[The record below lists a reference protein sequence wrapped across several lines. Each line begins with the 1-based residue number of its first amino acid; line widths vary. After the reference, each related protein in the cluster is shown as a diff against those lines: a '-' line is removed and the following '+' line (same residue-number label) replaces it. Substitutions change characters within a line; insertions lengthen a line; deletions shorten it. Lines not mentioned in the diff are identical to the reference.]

1 MQLFCLNY
9 KKISFL
15 TLFVILI
22 ITFFS
27 VDQWSPIKLS
37 NFPLRVIVWSILLI
51 IIVSMR
57 DFFLN
62 KRDKQLFNY
71 LNLYLFWSIICCI
84 RGLWNFQGYIEF
96 RHLVYGFFAVISP
109 SLIILFNKS
118 SFISYFY
125 KFWMKYAIIAFLLFF
140 YWQVGITQFYLSPL
154 LLLLFCFYSLF
165 PKKKKIIIIILI
177 IIWCYNSGFEE
188 RAQFVKG
195 FVSFIVGC
203 LVYYSDKLSQ
213 RILKIG
219 HILGYASVL
228 ILFLY
233 VLTDFVGLISGKQ
246 SPSESQIEG
255 KNINV
260 DSRSL
265 LYLDVIESSI
275 KHNYVIQ
282 GRTPARGHDII
293 NSGALFY
300 RENDDLNDFSRN
312 ERHFDEML
320 FGNIYT
326 WEGIVGVLLLSL
338 VYLKATFLAV
348 YKSKNNY
355 IKLLGCFIAFRWSF
369 GWIED
374 PIEFNISTI
383 SLFCMI
389 GMCYSKEIRNMNT
402 LQFKQ
407 WIRTLI

>member
-1 MQLFCLNY
+1 MQFFYLNY

-15 TLFVILI
+15 TLFLILI

-37 NFPLRVIVWSILLI
+37 NFPLRVIVWSTLLLI
-51 IIVSMR
+51 IVPMR
-57 DFFLN
+57 NFFLIKN
-62 KRDKQLFNY
+62 DKKLFTF
-71 LNLYLFWSIICCI
+71 LNLYLIWSIICCI
-84 RGLWNFQGYIEF
+84 RGLWSFQGYIEF

-109 SLIILFNKS
+109 ILIILFNKP

-125 KFWMKYAIIAFLLFF
+125 KFWIKYAITAFLIFF
-140 YWQVGITQFYLSPL
+140 YWQVGITQFYLSPI
-154 LLLLFCFYSLF
+154 LLLFCFYPLF
-165 PKKKKIIIIILI
+165 PKKKKIIIILLI

-188 RAQFVKG
+188 RAQLIKG
-195 FVSFIVGC
+195 FVSFIIGC
-203 LVYYSDKLSQ
+203 LAIYSENLPTKL
-213 RILKIG
+213 LKLG
-219 HILGYASVL
+219 HFLGYFTV
-228 ILFLY
+228 IVIFLY
-233 VLTDFVGLISGKQ
+233 ALTDFTNLISGKQ
-246 SPSESQIEG
+246 SPYEINLG

-275 KHNYVIQ
+275 KHDYIIQ

-293 NSGALFY
+293 YSGPLFY
-300 RENDDLNDFSRN
+300 REDDDLNDFSRN

-326 WEGIVGVLLLSL
+326 WEGLIGVLLLSC
-338 VYLKATFLAV
+338 VYFKATYLAV
-348 YKSKNNY
+348 YRSKNKY

-383 SLFCMI
+383 SLCCMI
-389 GMCYSKEIRNMNT
+389 GMCYSSGIRNMNNF
-402 LQFKQ
+402 QFKQ
-407 WIRTLI
+407 WIRTII